1 MIHPTAI
8 ITGLVTVADSAI
20 VEPYAIIRGP
30 VTIEDE
36 AYIGPFTLV
45 GGAANYRGKYPQP
58 LSAEHDPAGVIVQ
71 RGATI
76 REHSQVHHGIETAT
90 IIGENALIMAST
102 HIGHDCSIGAEAT
115 LSVGVTL
122 GGFVTVGSSA
132 NLGLEVTV
140 HPWILIGECSMVG
153 MNSSVI
159 RDVPPYAKVAGS
171 PARLLGSNR
180 HMNATLPEW
189 YDRASVSSAAWSRYE
204 HSHDRRNDLRRK
216 HGKPAMSL
224 ASS

>member
-1 MIHPTAI
+1 MIHSTAI
-8 ITGLVTVADSAI
+8 IQGAVQIADSAI

-30 VTIEDE
+30 VEIGEDT
-36 AYIGPFTLV
+36 YIGAYSMI
-45 GGAANYRGKYPQP
+45 GGAPHYRGVYPSP
-58 LSAEHDPAGVIVQ
+58 TSADYHPAGVIVQ
-71 RGATI
+71 RGAVI

-140 HPWILIGECSMVG
+140 HPWIMIGECSMVG

-180 HMNATLPEW
+180 HMNATLPDW
-189 YDRASVSSAAWSRYE
+189 YDPGSVSAAVWSRYE

-216 HGKPAMSL
+216 HGKSAMNL
-224 ASS
+224 TSS

>member
-8 ITGLVTVADSAI
+8 ITGAVTVADSAI

-58 LSAEHDPAGVIVQ
+58 SSAEHDPAGVIVQ
-71 RGATI
+71 RGAVI

-90 IIGENALIMAST
+90 IIGERALLMSSV
-102 HIGHDCSIGAEAT
+102 HVGHDCLVGNDAT

-122 GGFVTVGSSA
+122 GGFVTIGPCA
-132 NLGLEVTV
+132 NVGLEVV
-140 HPWILIGECSMVG
+140 IHPWMMIGEGAMVG

-180 HMNATLPEW
+180 HQNPNLPEW

-216 HGKPAMSL
+216 HGNPAVSL